1 MSRDLAE
8 VIFPEIT
15 KTVADYEEEY
25 PRRID
30 VQGKPQCCVRFA
42 PSPTGFLHIG
52 AIYTA
57 LINRLFADQNNGV
70 FILRIEDTDQKR
82 SITGTVEEIVSAFDL
97 FNIKID
103 EGAISSDSCMG
114 EYGPYFQSK
123 RKHIYEA
130 FAKELLRRGDAYPCF
145 CSSEDLEQLRQRQM
159 NEKSPVIGYAEADA
173 ACRHLTSEEQLA
185 RIERGDEY
193 IIRLRSRGSHDQT
206 RVFTD
211 GLRGEL
217 EMPVNNQD
225 IVIIKADGLPT
236 YHFAHSVD
244 DHLMRTSH
252 VIRADEWVSSLPIHV
267 ELFEIQGFELPEFI
281 HLSPIMKQEGNSR
294 RKLSKRLDPEA
305 RASYYIEVGYPLPA
319 VKDYLMNIANSNFED
334 WRRDN
339 PDVPVESFPFDIY
352 KTSISGALFDFYKL
366 ENIAKKI
373 VGNMTED
380 EIITAYSEW
389 LQTDLDTDEN
399 RNSRE
404 SMRQWLAEHTK
415 DFGRSISIW
424 HEGRLDV
431 AKWSD
436 VYENYPYL
444 YDRSFSERMPVF
456 PEDFIEQK
464 TDVIA
469 ILETYLE
476 SYDHSDD
483 NSAWF
488 GKVREIATKFNYAAK
503 PKDYKKNP
511 DLYKGSIV
519 HVSSYVRFAVTHA
532 LNTPDLH
539 SMIQFMG
546 EEEMRQRVE
555 ATISA
560 LRDL

>member
-352 KTSISGALFDFYKL
+352 KTSISGALFDFDKL